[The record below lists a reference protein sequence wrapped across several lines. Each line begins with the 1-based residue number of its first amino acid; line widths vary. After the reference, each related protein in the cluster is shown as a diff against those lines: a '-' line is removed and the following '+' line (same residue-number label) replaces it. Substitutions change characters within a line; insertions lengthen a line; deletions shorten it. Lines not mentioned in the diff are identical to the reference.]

1 MSIQLRSYCIQL
13 YYSGQQIV
21 VIVDSYRSKEN
32 KLYLLTAFDV
42 LPMTAGSFVFP
53 RVSTL
58 RFQGKQNKLF
68 GSTRGNRQIRHELLF
83 NCKIAAEK
91 K

>member
-1 MSIQLRSYCIQL
+1 M
-13 YYSGQQIV
+13 

-68 GSTRGNRQIRHELLF
+68 GSTRGNRHELPF